1 MLKQQ
6 TCVIRFPVN
15 LQFRFPV
22 VKFTLVKYSEHCNG
36 QYQKLCAVHSINQF
50 QQVKNIRENFGIVL
64 HKCFLQQKLIF
75 IHKSGEQKIIE
86 ASLFAN
92 LVNFMTLY
100 QTLLVQIQF
109 SMYIRCFCKFLVK
122 ICFFLWFCLINILT
136 SFKKTFAI
144 SLDTLQ
150 MRFLIGISLYRNM

>member
-22 VKFTLVKYSEHCNG
+22 VKFILVKYSEHCNG

-64 HKCFLQQKLIF
+64 HKCFLQLKLIF

-100 QTLLVQIQF
+100 QTLLVQ
-109 SMYIRCFCKFLVK
+109 MYIRCFCKFLVK